1 MLVLFL
7 LAWVTRAHL
16 RANEMEKSGASIETS
31 FPDSRK
37 SIITSAKVSNL
48 LQETPEKNGTA
59 PVHSGSNGTSRGAR
73 RARDGENVNANWTS

>member
-1 MLVLFL
+1 MLVLLL

-37 SIITSAKVSNL
+37 SIITSAKVGNL
-48 LQETPEKNGTA
+48 LQETPEKRNGTA
-59 PVHSGSNGTSRGAR
+59 PVHSGSNGT
-73 RARDGENVNANWTS
+73 